1 MTPQIKLAAAR
12 NSGAVVKVT
21 TADGRS
27 RTGVVMDHMSGGPY
41 PMYVRAE
48 GVHFPMLFHPEDV
61 VEVTPA

>member
-1 MTPQIKLAAAR
+1 MTPQIKLTAAR
-12 NSGAVVKVT
+12 NSGAVVTVR
-21 TADGRS
+21 TADGRA
-27 RTGVVMDHMSGGPY
+27 RTGVVKDHMSGGPF